1 MFVRRFLYYLDSK
14 LGCDHI
20 TFIPIYEEDTIPQKE
35 LLDKFKADVK
45 EKMTDAYVDE
55 NGVFH
60 FNCGFPQAFKFILEN
75 IDKGLVT
82 FNYDS
87 YTAAKLREQMKKES
101 NNNAG
106 LQLNQN
112 NYEKQKP

>member
-1 MFVRRFLYYLDSK
+1 MVRRFLYYLDSN

-20 TFIPIYEEDTIPQKE
+20 KFIPMYEDDVIPQKE
-35 LLDKFKADVK
+35 LLDRFKADVK

-75 IDKGLVT
+75 IEKGLVT
-82 FNYDS
+82 FSYDS
-87 YTAAKLREQMKKES
+87 YAAAKMREKMKKES
-101 NNNAG
+101 SKNTE
-106 LQLNQN
+106 LQIFQ
-112 NYEKQKP
+112 KQ

>member
-1 MFVRRFLYYLDSK
+1 MSRRFLYYLDSK

-20 TFIPIYEEDTIPQKE
+20 TFIPMYEDDVIPQKE
-35 LLDKFKADVK
+35 LLDQFKADVK
-45 EKMTDAYVDE
+45 DKMTDAYVDD

-82 FNYDS
+82 FSYDS
-87 YTAAKLREQMKKES
+87 YTAIKMREQIKKES
-101 NNNAG
+101 SKNTE
-106 LQLNQN
+106 LQLHQ
-112 NYEKQKP
+112 KQL

>member
-1 MFVRRFLYYLDSK
+1 MLIRRFLFYLESK

-20 TFIPIYEEDTIPQKE
+20 TFIPMYEEDTIPQKE
-35 LLDKFKADVK
+35 LLDQFRADVK

-60 FNCGFPQAFKFILEN
+60 FNCGFPQAYKFIIEN

-82 FNYDS
+82 FSYDS
-87 YTAAKLREQMKKES
+87 YKGVKLREQMKKES
-101 NNNAG
+101 NKNTE
-106 LQLNQN
+106 LQLFQ
-112 NYEKQKP
+112 KQL

>member
-1 MFVRRFLYYLDSK
+1 MSRRFLYYLDSK

-20 TFIPIYEEDTIPQKE
+20 TFIPMYEDDVIPQKE
-35 LLDKFKADVK
+35 LLDQFKADVK
-45 EKMTDAYVDE
+45 DKMTDAYVDD

-82 FNYDS
+82 FSYDS
-87 YTAAKLREQMKKES
+87 YTAIKMREQMKKES
-101 NNNAG
+101 SKNTE
-106 LQLNQN
+106 LQLHQ
-112 NYEKQKP
+112 KQL

>member
-20 TFIPIYEEDTIPQKE
+20 KFIPIYEEDVIPQKE
-35 LLDKFKADVK
+35 LLEQFKADVK

-60 FNCGFPQAFKFILEN
+60 FKCGFPQAFKFILEH

-82 FNYDS
+82 FSYDS
-87 YTAAKLREQMKKES
+87 YKAAKLREQMKKES
-101 NNNAG
+101 NKNTE
-106 LQLNQN
+106 LQISQ
-112 NYEKQKP
+112 KQ

>member
-1 MFVRRFLYYLDSK
+1 MFIRRFLYYLESK

-20 TFIPIYEEDTIPQKE
+20 KFIPIYEDDTIPQKE
-35 LLDKFKADVK
+35 LLEQFKADVK
-45 EKMTDAYVDE
+45 EKMTDAYVDD

-82 FNYDS
+82 FSYDS
-87 YTAAKLREQMKKES
+87 YAAAKMREKVKKES
-101 NNNAG
+101 NKNTE
-106 LQLNQN
+106 LQHIQ
-112 NYEKQKP
+112 KQL